1 MRKKIGS
8 KSKRKEKIKIK
19 KIKNRV
25 KIDELF
31 LFVTL
36 NSFYL
41 F

>member
-1 MRKKIGS
+1 MRDEENRK
-8 KSKRKEKIKIK
+8 KSKRKKNK
-19 KIKNRV
+19 KIKNRL
-25 KIDELF
+25 KFENLF

>member
-8 KSKRKEKIKIK
+8 KSKRKEKK
-19 KIKNRV
+19 KKRV

-31 LFVTL
+31 LFVIL